1 MDVPE
6 GVVATARDPLVIT
19 LFIFAMGGLL
29 THLMFRRHP
38 LGRASVRVISLIV
51 LTMVLLYAGVI
62 PYQPLTRTG
71 VPFTDAVHAA
81 LKIAWWLWTAWFL
94 VGLMRVFVLAEHRA
108 REGRLVQDLL
118 AGLIYLTA
126 CFAIIAYVFDLPI
139 RGLVATSGAIAIVLG
154 LALQSTLK
162 DVFSGI
168 VLSFSRPYWPG
179 DWISVDGATEGRVIE
194 MRWRATHVLTAT
206 RDLAIVPNST
216 ITKAQI
222 VNASSPSGIH
232 GMTVPIQLGAKIAPA
247 PSAEILRH
255 AVLTTR
261 LILTFPAPSVAITS
275 ITPDA
280 IKCEISFFVEALD
293 QSARAQNELFDWI
306 YRHLA
311 VAGIDDGSKIPQDVK
326 TAAARALDLSAIFA
340 DLTEGERD
348 TLAAKAKRKRYD
360 EGAVLV
366 DPGTVLRSLFVI
378 GAGVASQTIT
388 TSEGEVESL
397 RLGPGDH
404 FGEIG
409 MLAGQPTEATLKALV
424 PVTIYELAKE
434 DLGPVLQT
442 RPEISGELG
451 RALARRQ
458 AVGQLSASPN
468 ADKTVAPGH
477 LTAWFSERLQRLFE
491 LANAE

>member
-1 MDVPE
+1 M
-6 GVVATARDPLVIT
+6 RNQ
-19 LFIFAMGGLL
+19 LL
-29 THLMFRRHP
+29 RRSA
-38 LGRASVRVISLIV
+38 GSV
-51 LTMVLLYAGVI
+51 G
-62 PYQPLTRTG
+62 
-71 VPFTDAVHAA
+71 
-81 LKIAWWLWTAWFL
+81 
-94 VGLMRVFVLAEHRA
+94 
-108 REGRLVQDLL
+108 
-118 AGLIYLTA
+118 
-126 CFAIIAYVFDLPI
+126 
-139 RGLVATSGAIAIVLG
+139 
-154 LALQSTLK
+154 
-162 DVFSGI
+162 
-168 VLSFSRPYWPG
+168 SR
-179 DWISVDGATEGRVIE
+179 
-194 MRWRATHVLTAT
+194 
-206 RDLAIVPNST
+206 
-216 ITKAQI
+216 
-222 VNASSPSGIH
+222 
-232 GMTVPIQLGAKIAPA
+232 
-247 PSAEILRH
+247 
-255 AVLTTR
+255 
-261 LILTFPAPSVAITS
+261 
-275 ITPDA
+275 
-280 IKCEISFFVEALD
+280 
-293 QSARAQNELFDWI
+293 QNELFDWI

-477 LTAWFSERLQRLFE
+477 LTRLQQRHRKRVVSAIGCGGRFRL
-491 LANAE
+491 LALHFGWRGVD